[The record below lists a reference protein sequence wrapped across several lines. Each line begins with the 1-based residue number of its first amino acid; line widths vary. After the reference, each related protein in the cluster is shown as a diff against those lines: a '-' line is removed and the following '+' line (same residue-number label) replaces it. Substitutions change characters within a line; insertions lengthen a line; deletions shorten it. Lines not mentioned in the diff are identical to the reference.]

1 MLVAL
6 QLDITSQCALCGQL
20 VGMFLFFTHMAG
32 SPPIIFKL
40 TRRKFAIKQLGRLL
54 LVCIVSS
61 RCSLAVQYQ
70 TCKST
75 GLASR
80 LLFFLTPSTDLLGG
94 KTFLLA

>member
-1 MLVAL
+1 MLVALQLDITSQCALCGQLTGVASNVAL

-54 LVCIVSS
+54 LVCIELGVGV
-61 RCSLAVQYQ
+61 LAVHYQ
-70 TCKST
+70 
-75 GLASR
+75 
-80 LLFFLTPSTDLLGG
+80 
-94 KTFLLA
+94 